1 MLSDGSVGRS
11 HSKKHVLQFSPNI
24 ILFFSLNNILILG
37 KDHDLAYIGLDEV
50 HPSEFCPSPF
60 FFFFKRC
67 PSPFKVKS
75 FCCFFFFL
83 AIGQGTSKKPK
94 AKGQKKKKKK
104 REKGKQ

>member
-67 PSPFKVKS
+67 PSPFKVKY
-75 FCCFFFFL
+75 FCFFFFFF
-83 AIGQGTSKKPK
+83 APRTGYEQKT
-94 AKGQKKKKKK
+94 KGKRPKKKEKKK
-104 REKGKQ
+104 GKG

>member
-75 FCCFFFFL
+75 FCFFFFFF
-83 AIGQGTSKKPK
+83 APRTGYEQKT
-94 AKGQKKKKKK
+94 KGKRPKKKEKK

>member
-60 FFFFKRC
+60 FFFLRDAQALLRSNLFA
-67 PSPFKVKS
+67 V
-75 FCCFFFFL
+75 FFFFL
-83 AIGQGTSKKPK
+83 PLGQGTSKKPK

>member
-50 HPSEFCPSPF
+50 HPSEFGPSPF

-75 FCCFFFFL
+75 FCCFFFFF
-83 AIGQGTSKKPK
+83 APRTGYEQKT
-94 AKGQKKKKKK
+94 KGKRPKKKEKKK
-104 REKGKQ
+104 GKG

>member
-60 FFFFKRC
+60 FFFLRDAQALLRSNLFA
-67 PSPFKVKS
+67 V
-75 FCCFFFFL
+75 FFFFF
-83 AIGQGTSKKPK
+83 APRTGYEQKT
-94 AKGQKKKKKK
+94 KGKRPKKKEKKK
-104 REKGKQ
+104 GKG

>member
-60 FFFFKRC
+60 FFFFKIC
-67 PSPFKVKS
+67 PIPFKVKS
-75 FCCFFFFL
+75 FFFFFFFF
-83 AIGQGTSKKPK
+83 APRTGYEQKT
-94 AKGQKKKKKK
+94 KGKRPKKKEKK